1 MINPSPEKNIAEA
14 ASRVRQTVR
23 QLGEEHSAVL
33 DELLA
38 SDSMVI
44 GSFFEVYKT
53 CTKPNCRCQRGEKHG
68 PFGAISY
75 SINGKVHHRVVRE
88 KDRSTIAK
96 DVGNYK
102 KFQKNRKRL
111 RKIEKTLNEQLD
123 RLKDLQSK
131 EYK

>member
-1 MINPSPEKNIAEA
+1 MSNFLSGNDIAEA
-14 ASRVRQTVR
+14 TSRVRQTVR
-23 QLGEEHSAVL
+23 QLGEEHRALL
-33 DELLA
+33 DDLLA
-38 SDSMVI
+38 CDSMVI

-53 CTKPNCRCQRGEKHG
+53 CTKPNCCCQRGEKHG

-88 KDRSTIAK
+88 EDRNTIAK
-96 DVGNYK
+96 EVGNYK

-111 RKIEKTLNEQLD
+111 RQIEKALSEQLD
-123 RLKDLQSK
+123 RLKDLQSR

>member
-1 MINPSPEKNIAEA
+1 MNNSTAENDYAEA
-14 ASRVRQTVR
+14 TSRVRQIVR
-23 QLGEEHSAVL
+23 QLGEEHRALL

-53 CTKPNCRCQRGEKHG
+53 CSKPNCCCQRGEKHG

-75 SINGKVHHRVVRE
+75 SINGKVHHRVVRDE
-88 KDRSTIAK
+88 DRSAVAK

-102 KFQKNRKRL
+102 KFQKNRKQL
-111 RKIEKTLNEQLD
+111 RRIEKALNEQLD
-123 RLKDLQSK
+123 HLKNLQSK